1 MSSPQT
7 ARLERQIHRCTKISS
22 LISLSMLT
30 FACTT
35 FGKYPEFRELI
46 HAKIDTSGFAKG
58 GASKKVRFSK
68 IDTGNE
74 SRTKTKH

>member
-1 MSSPQT
+1 
-7 ARLERQIHRCTKISS
+7 
-22 LISLSMLT
+22 MLT

-74 SRTKTKH
+74 SRTKTRD